1 VADCPA
7 LTLAVAGETLTAK
20 LVTVI
25 VTLADG
31 DMVTPLF
38 VAVSVTL

>member
-1 VADCPA
+1 MADCPA

-20 LVTVI
+20 FVTVI

-31 DMVTPLF
+31 DMVTPLL